1 MLGGAFYMNSSH
13 FKNKKGNATKGFYI
27 ALSICIAAIGA
38 TAFTTYD
45 TFTHHGKK
53 KTLKSP
59 ETQSSQSSQQQTNND
74 VHGITITENK
84 SFDDNV
90 QSHFDPIQKSSL
102 EDDQDNEVE
111 VDARE
116 ENALI
121 VYPCSKEVIKEY
133 SGENPV
139 FSKTMNDWRIHS
151 GVDLK
156 ASQGDKVVAITNGTV
171 SDIFE
176 DPLLG
181 KTIVIDHSNGIVA
194 FYSGLGETSMVNKND
209 KVESGQEIGSINDIP
224 SETLDGYHLHLAMKK
239 DGKSINP
246 LDILN

>member
-1 MLGGAFYMNSSH
+1 MNSSH

-59 ETQSSQSSQQQTNND
+59 QTQSSQSSQQQTNND
-74 VHGITITENK
+74 VHGITIAENNN
-84 SFDDNV
+84 SDTAQN
-90 QSHFDPIQKSSL
+90 HFEPIQSDL
-102 EDDQDNEVE
+102 EDEQNNEIT

-116 ENALI
+116 EKLLI

-151 GVDLK
+151 GVDFK
-156 ASQGDKVVAITNGTV
+156 ADQGEKVVAITDGTV

-181 KTIVIDHSNGIVA
+181 KTIVINHSNGFVA
-194 FYSGLGETSMVNKND
+194 SYSGLGETSMVNKND
-209 KVESGQEIGSINDIP
+209 KVESGQEIGSINNIP
-224 SETLDGYHLHLAMKK
+224 SETLDGYHLHLAIKK
-239 DGKSINP
+239 DGKSIDP